1 MKVENAVMPTPEQMR
16 GTFMAPEDGPFV
28 MVNLIKFRDRA
39 AYASGE
45 DVSGRE
51 AYMRYAKRMRV
62 LCEANQ
68 ARMIFS
74 SQVVRL
80 LLGEVEDLWD
90 MVGLVEYPSRETFM
104 RIAQSPEYR
113 EIEEHRIAGLAGQL
127 NLETREL

>member
-90 MVGLVEYPSRETFM
+90 MVGLVEYPSRETFL